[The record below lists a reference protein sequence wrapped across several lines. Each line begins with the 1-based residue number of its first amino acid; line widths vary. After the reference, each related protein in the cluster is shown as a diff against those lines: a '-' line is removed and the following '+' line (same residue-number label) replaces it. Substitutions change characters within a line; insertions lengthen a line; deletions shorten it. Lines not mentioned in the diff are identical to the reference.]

1 MDSALIRTPLD
12 ASIMSI
18 RLIAIDL
25 DGTLLGPDGVSE
37 HDLAAVED
45 ARAAGIEIVVATGR
59 SWLESGE
66 ALDRIG
72 RQGVMIGAGGALL
85 HDAATGR
92 TLDRS
97 IVHEEVLR
105 TVSEGLLR
113 DGHVVHLLQ
122 DHEGAGFDYWMI
134 GWTHLHEA
142 SRWWF
147 QRHGVTARWVSNLEQ
162 VEDLQHT
169 VRVGTTA
176 DGDDLAELADELRE
190 QLGDRVVLQAWPAV
204 VAADSPARTIHLLE
218 AFDREVDKWTMLGR
232 HAGARGI
239 EASEIAAIGDGL
251 NDIEMV
257 GGAGLGIAM
266 GGADERVRAV
276 ADWETSAPGQGVGDA
291 IRRIID

>member
-1 MDSALIRTPLD
+1 MHLSRQ

-18 RLIAIDL
+18 RLLAIDL

-37 HDLAAVED
+37 HDLAAIED
-45 ARAAGIEIVVATGR
+45 ARGAGIEIVVATGR

-92 TLDRS
+92 TLDRF
-97 IVHEEVLR
+97 IVDEDVVR
-105 TVSEGLLR
+105 RVSEGLLR

-122 DHEGAGFDYWMI
+122 DPDGAGFDYWMI
-134 GWTHLHEA
+134 GWDPLHEA

-147 QRHGVTARWVSNLEQ
+147 QRHGVTARWVATMDQ
-162 VEDLQHT
+162 VGDLAHT

-176 DGDDLAELADELRE
+176 DGDHLAGLAAELRE
-190 QLGDRVVLQAWPAV
+190 ELGDRVVLQAWPAV

-218 AFDREVDKWTMLGR
+218 AFDREVDKWNMLER
-232 HAGARGI
+232 HARARGI
-239 EASEIAAIGDGL
+239 EVSEIAAIGDGL
-251 NDIEMV
+251 NDIGMV
-257 GGAGLGIAM
+257 ERAGLGIAM
-266 GGADERVRAV
+266 GGADDRVRGV
-276 ADWETSAPGQGVGDA
+276 ADRETSAPGRGVGDA